1 MAIIVSSGVVSSG
14 VNLSHNAMYVYGTV
28 VDAVVNAHGSLDVFG
43 GGSAAGTVVNSNG
56 YLYVD
61 GGKVSDSVIQANGSL
76 VVGEFGSAL
85 NTTINDGAFCEV
97 TDGAT
102 VNGINVSGTGSLTVS
117 NGAVVTGLAFGT
129 AANVTV
135 LAGGSAQVIFNPWGG
150 TVNAEAGATVE
161 YLKAENAGY
170 VGNSSDGLIEM
181 VSNFAGYTVASGNSA
196 LIFAGFTADGAIVGN
211 GAYFYVNTGAV
222 AKNTQVL
229 NGGNLVVSEGGA
241 ADGANLLNGGVMTV
255 DKAEVANTKISAGG
269 KLSLVNGAVANS
281 TTLLA
286 GAVAGFSAGAV
297 LKNTVVNAGAELQ
310 ASAGAVVDGVEVAS
324 GAVFTVAP
332 GTSAT
337 GVAVAQGAVFNVN
350 LTSDT
355 YIKGTYDGEAF
366 EIKNSTVNGCG
377 IFDGFNCYVASGNAV
392 ADAVVSGGGNLAVA
406 GGSASNITL
415 AGGAEAAMLGVVEN
429 GIVSSVTVGKNGS
442 LQVASATASSVVV
455 NNSGAVVVFDDGL
468 VADVTVNNGG
478 TITVN
483 NGGLLSGV
491 LVNSNG
497 TLTVAAGGIA
507 EEVSVN
513 SFAKLYV
520 LSGGSASIAFSPWQD
535 AVTSQAGAI
544 ITYLGTGS
552 GVYVGNGVSGIVSKS
567 DVIDDCIVTSGLSA
581 NVYVGGVMNNA
592 TVNNK
597 GVVNVFDGG
606 VVSGVNVKTG
616 ANIYI
621 DNGGTVIDAV
631 VNSRGVITVSNGA
644 LLAGGVVS
652 SGGSV
657 TILTGG
663 VAENLAV
670 DPMGYLTVSSGASA
684 SILFNPWQN
693 NVNVIEGGIL
703 SVIGSGSGVYVGNET
718 QGVTQTG
725 SKLYDINIASG
736 MFANVYTDG
745 LAVRFVVDAKGE
757 MNVSAGGVAS
767 NTEVN
772 SGGILGVYESGK
784 AYLTNV
790 NSGAVL
796 NVSNGGYTYAT
807 NVKSGATV
815 SLFDGAVASNNTL
828 SGTAKVSSG
837 GSFVDGAIYGT
848 IISGAITDGVLNIY
862 EGGYA
867 GGNIS
872 VQSGKVNVSS
882 GGSLGTANTTQKITL
897 SNGALMNVSSGA
909 ALKNVAI
916 QSGAVANYALGTTAE
931 ATEVFSGGAL
941 TVRDSVLSNT
951 TIHSGAQVNGLDVQ
965 YKTFTSGVEVIDSNN
980 VSMFHSALEGR
991 NYQLLIS
998 NAYVDDQG
1006 RAYLYNNQLARDTVV
1021 DPNARMTVNYG
1032 GMAINTHV
1040 NSAGLF
1046 FIKSSGFAGSTT
1058 LHSGGQMIV
1067 SKGGSV
1073 YDVDVRRTAAIIIQE
1088 GGSAQNVTL
1097 DKFNMYTVSTGLNA
1111 TIQVLEPGGVL
1122 LASSGYSL
1130 LNVSARTGAI
1140 VNFLATA
1147 KDGRIVASGTDDK
1160 LYKTYGDYDIH
1171 LGSVEAHAI
1180 SAAVYANQT
1189 AEDVLVGGN
1198 TGLTV
1203 YNGSAGTKQG
1213 YVGSAQADSNG
1224 IIWASGG
1231 EIGEVKLTT
1240 SMGLQVMTWSVKVG
1254 DKTVTM
1260 ASGWLAP
1267 TSNNYSYTHLKDVTP
1282 NASSPTIVRYP
1293 IVEGLFTGTVA
1304 EQLVPILNTCNLDRG
1319 EKIERELV
1327 DEGGYIAQ
1335 LHITSGGYVSSLN
1348 ADAFSETTVSSGG
1361 VLCNTT
1367 LSGYAFKEAGF
1378 FDSYADASLY
1388 NVPWGYAGGSLTLL
1402 SGAVHSGKLDNHAVW
1417 IDGINHSG
1425 AEVYVEK
1432 GAILDFTVADIDPY
1446 ENPNTGGGNGGI
1458 GLPVFPGGGE
1468 EELVPN
1474 PEIEFV
1480 TDALVT
1486 DLGAINNVLDL
1497 QYTITVN
1504 ADQAVGEYFLA
1515 ANMPDFARIYAS
1527 IGDGDAEY
1535 GVVISEGASVV
1546 YQGREYQLLV
1556 YDIDGFEIEQIDGG
1570 SRETKDLVLSV
1581 KESGNVAPVINGE
1594 IKQALS
1600 ENGRAVT
1607 LTIDAVDPDNDALV
1621 YEYKIDDG
1629 AWITMDG
1636 TSVTVNENG
1645 TVYFR
1650 VSDTA
1655 HYVTTTSTEVT
1666 AIVKTQTS
1674 DLVGNGYSQ
1683 VLAYDAATGKV
1694 GRVDTGVTSG
1704 SKWKGVWEWSGKDI
1718 ALWEVAGTGYFKGS
1732 KADHDGILLYNRK
1745 GHTFAVWSDIT
1756 KGNYGYFE
1764 LGHVDDNFS
1773 TVSVSNID
1781 GNAWDDVLIRDDE
1794 GNFGVMLDGV
1804 TYRDICHGN
1813 PTWELI
1819 GAAALDNSGRE
1830 SLLVMNTETGHLYA
1844 WNDADGDLSTWD
1856 WKTSVIAHISDGWEF
1871 AVSGDFSGDGL
1882 DDIVVLNTE
1891 NGQLWLWED
1900 GKVSDKRWIGTLNAA
1915 ESWGDVEGL
1924 GDANGWE
1931 VAGVGDYNDDG
1942 KEDILLRECVT
1953 GWGGLGYW
1961 GAGYAGNWVD
1971 LRARVENNSTS
1982 NFAVIA

>member
-61 GGKVSDSVIQANGSL
+61 GGKVTDSVIQANGSL

-211 GAYFYVNTGAV
+211 GAYFYVNTGAA

-255 DKAEVANTKISAGG
+255 DKAEVVNTKISAGG

-355 YIKGTYDGEAF
+355 YITGTYDGEAF

-429 GIVSSVTVGKNGS
+429 GAVSDITVGKNGS

-567 DVIDDCIVTSGLSA
+567 DVIDNCIITSGLSA
-581 NVYVGGVMNNA
+581 NVYVGGVMNSA

-597 GVVNVFDGG
+597 GEINVFDGG

-725 SKLYDINIASG
+725 TKLYDINIASG

-745 LAVRFVVDAKGE
+745 LAVRFVIDAKGE

-796 NVSNGGYTYAT
+796 NVSNGAYTYAT

-837 GSFVDGAIYGT
+837 GSFIDGTLY
-848 IISGAITDGVLNIY
+848 TDAVLNIY

-882 GGSLGTANTTQKITL
+882 GGSLGTANTTQKVTL
-897 SNGALMNVSSGA
+897 FNGALMNVSSGA

-931 ATEVFSGGAL
+931 ATEVFSGGSL

-951 TIHSGAQVNGLDVQ
+951 TIHSGAQVNGFDVQ
-965 YKTFTSGVEVIDSNN
+965 YKTNAANGLF
-980 VSMFHSALEGR
+980 
-991 NYQLLIS
+991 IS
-998 NAYVDDQG
+998 NAYVGDQG
-1006 RAYLYNNQLARDTVV
+1006 RAYLYNNQSAQDTVV
-1021 DPNARMTVNYG
+1021 DPNARMTVNFG
-1032 GMAINTHV
+1032 GVATYTHV
-1040 NSAGLF
+1040 NSAGLLY
-1046 FIKSSGFAGSTT
+1046 IKSSGFASSTT

-1073 YDVDVRRTAAIIIQE
+1073 DDVDVRRKAVINVQE
-1088 GGSAQNVTL
+1088 GGSAQNVVL

-1111 TIQVLEPGGVL
+1111 TVQVLEPGGVL

-1180 SAAVYANQT
+1180 NAAVYANQT

-1198 TGLTV
+1198 VGLTV

-1231 EIGEVKLTT
+1231 EIGKVELTT
-1240 SMGLQVMTWSVKVG
+1240 SMGLQVMTWTEKVG

-1260 ASGWLAP
+1260 SSGWLAP
-1267 TSNNYSYTHLKDVTP
+1267 TSNNYKYTHLKDVTP
-1282 NASSPTIVRYP
+1282 NASSPTISRYP
-1293 IVEGLFTGTVA
+1293 ITETMFATVA
-1304 EQLVPILNTCNLDRG
+1304 QQLLPILSKCNGERG

-1327 DEGGYIAQ
+1327 GAGTEGGYVAQ

-1378 FDSYADASLY
+1378 YDNYGTAYDLDK
-1388 NVPWGYAGGSLTLL
+1388 VPWGYAGGSLTLL

-1417 IDGINHSG
+1417 IDGVNHSG

-1458 GLPVFPGGGE
+1458 TIPIGPGTAE
-1468 EELVPN
+1468 EVVPT

-1486 DLGAINNVLDL
+1486 DLGAINNVIDL
-1497 QYTITVN
+1497 QYTITVK
-1504 ADQAVGEYFLA
+1504 ADQKVGEYFLA
-1515 ANMPDFARIYAS
+1515 ANMPDISRIYAS
-1527 IGDGDAEY
+1527 IGDGSVEY
-1535 GVVISEGASVV
+1535 GVVISEGAPVT
-1546 YQGREYQLLV
+1546 YQGRVYQLLV
-1556 YDIDGFEIEQIDGG
+1556 KDIDRAELPQLYG
-1570 SRETKDLVLSV
+1570 SGRKTNDLVLSV
-1581 KESGNVAPVINGE
+1581 KESGNVAPVING
-1594 IKQALS
+1594 IAQAVAG
-1600 ENGRAVT
+1600 NGRAVT

-1636 TSVTVNENG
+1636 TSVTVNENA

-1650 VSDTA
+1650 VSDIA

-1781 GNAWDDVLIRDDE
+1781 GNAWDDVLICDDE

-1819 GAAALDNSGRE
+1819 GAAALDNSGKE

-1856 WKTSVIAHISDGWEF
+1856 WKTSVIGHIADGWEF